1 MKVIHRRYG
10 VVTGAN
16 KGIGFETAKQ
26 LASEGITVIL
36 TARNE
41 QRGLEAVSKLH
52 EIGLT
57 NVVFH
62 QLDVLDPDSIQS
74 LAKFIA
80 DKFGRLD
87 ILVRFQMIQFHFSH
101 LDCY

>member
-1 MKVIHRRYG
+1 M
-10 VVTGAN
+10 
-16 KGIGFETAKQ
+16 
-26 LASEGITVIL
+26 IL

-52 EIGLT
+52 EIGLS

-62 QLDVLDPDSIQS
+62 QLDVLDPVSIHS
-74 LAKFIA
+74 LAEFIA

-87 ILVRFQMIQFHFSH
+87 ILVSFQIIQFHFSH
-101 LDCY
+101 LDCYFKYWTSS